1 MIMLLDNQTGAELG
15 KIDEA
20 QLAFLT
26 GSLEEESAA
35 DRDYYINS
43 ATIDLLQSQGA
54 DAGLIALLRQAMA
67 GRDEME
73 IRWATSD

>member
-1 MIMLLDNQTGAELG
+1 MIVLFDNQTGAELG
-15 KIDEA
+15 RIDKA

-43 ATIDLLQSQGA
+43 ATIDFLQSQGA
-54 DAGLIALLRQAMA
+54 DAGLIALLRQAMV

-73 IRWATSD
+73 IRWTTSD